1 MSNKINLANIDFAGS
16 SNGGGGGSTSEIIE
30 YIDNKVKTLEQEI
43 TGSVETINSTITDN
57 EEVTAGAL
65 NVLNSSIDNKVDK
78 ETGKVLSSNDYTTAE
93 KTKLAGIAE
102 GANKTV
108 VDSELTNTSSNSVQS
123 SVLYKT
129 IKDNEEVTAGALYAL
144 NERLDNI
151 LSLKIT
157 SNGTTLTLQEWIDK
171 IGN

>member
-1 MSNKINLANIDFAGS
+1 MADVTLKSKKDLTDYGMLTDVTSHNNIILEESGS
-16 SNGGGGGSTSEIIE
+16 KDEIIE

-43 TGSVETINSTITDN
+43 TGSVET
-57 EEVTAGAL
+57 
-65 NVLNSSIDNKVDK
+65 LNSSIDNKVDK

-93 KTKLAGIAE
+93 KTKLADIAE